1 MQVKQ
6 GDGELL
12 RRYVKLSGTGRS
24 LDVNKAVGR
33 AEFVSITNDEG
44 GRGGGRENERIFST
58 NLT

>member
-12 RRYVKLSGTGRS
+12 KRYVKLSGTGRS
-24 LDVNKAVGR
+24 LDVNEEVGR
-33 AEFVSITNDEG
+33 AEFVSITNYVG
-44 GRGGGRENERIFST
+44 GRGERENERIFST